1 MNDVRLFSNPEFGSV
16 RTVVLDGEPWFVG
29 VDVARSLGYKDNYSA
44 FRNNVDEEDKRL
56 CPVNSTSGVQET
68 TVINESGMYSLI
80 FGSRLDK
87 AKGFKRWVTNDVL
100 PSIRKTG
107 SYSITQKKPD
117 SYMIEDKVERAKR
130 WIEEQEEK
138 QLLETRITELEPK
151 AELCDKILDA
161 RLLVNFRDAAKE
173 IGISPTQLTGWLD
186 ENGYIYRTPGGELRP
201 MENYMSSGLFQLK
214 PYMNPH
220 NGHKGSQ
227 TYITGRGLAAFKTLI
242 DGEGHSRYTMK
253 KHGGRNKKC
262 KKGA

>member
-16 RTVVLDGEPWFVG
+16 RTVMLNGEPWFVG

-107 SYSITQKKPD
+107 SYSMTQQKPD

-138 QLLETRITELEPK
+138 
-151 AELCDKILDA
+151 AVA
-161 RLLVNFRDAAKE
+161 
-173 IGISPTQLTGWLD
+173 
-186 ENGYIYRTPGGELRP
+186 
-201 MENYMSSGLFQLK
+201 
-214 PYMNPH
+214 
-220 NGHKGSQ
+220 
-227 TYITGRGLAAFKTLI
+227 
-242 DGEGHSRYTMK
+242 
-253 KHGGRNKKC
+253 
-262 KKGA
+262 

>member
-16 RTVVLDGEPWFVG
+16 RTVVIDEATYFVA
-29 VDVARSLGYKDNYSA
+29 VDVARALGYSDAIGAVKQH
-44 FRNNVDEEDKRL
+44 
-56 CPVNSTSGVQET
+56 C
-68 TVINESGMYSLI
+68 
-80 FGSRLDK
+80 
-87 AKGFKRWVTNDVL
+87 RWVAKHSIPHPQSPGKLIEVNVIPEGDMYRLVMRSQL
-100 PSIRKTG
+100 PSAERFEMWVCDEVIPSIRKAG
-107 SYSITQKKPD
+107 FYSMTQQKPD
-117 SYMIEDKVERAKR
+117 SYVIEDKVERAKR

-201 MENYMSSGLFQLK
+201 MESYMSSGLFQLK

-220 NGHKGSQ
+220 NGHKSSQ

-242 DGEGHSRYTMK
+242 DGEGHSRDTMK
-253 KHGGRNKKC
+253 KHGGRKRRR
-262 KKGA
+262 

>member
-16 RTVVLDGEPWFVG
+16 RTVMLNGEPWFVG

-107 SYSITQKKPD
+107 SYSMTQQKPD

-173 IGISPTQLTGWLD
+173 IGISQTQFTGWLFD
-186 ENGYIYRTPGGELRP
+186 NGYIYRTTGGELRP

-214 PYMNPH
+214 PYMNPY

-242 DGEGHSRYTMK
+242 DGEGHSRDTMK
-253 KHGGRNKKC
+253 KYGGRKRRK
-262 KKGA
+262 

>member
-16 RTVVLDGEPWFVG
+16 RTVMINNEVWFVG
-29 VDVARSLGYKDNYSA
+29 RDIANALGYAKPQNAIRDNVEQS
-44 FRNNVDEEDKRL
+44 DTLKKGI
-56 CPVNSTSGVQET
+56 GVQTGTKLNGEPSFQT
-68 TVINESGMYSLI
+68 MEMIVINESGLYSLI
-80 FGSRLDK
+80 LASRLPK
-87 AKGFKRWVTNDVL
+87 AKKFKHWVTSEVL
-100 PSIRKTG
+100 PSISRTG
-107 SYSITQKKPD
+107 SYSITQQKPD

-173 IGISPTQLTGWLD
+173 IGISPTQLTGWLY

-214 PYMNPH
+214 PYM
-220 NGHKGSQ
+220 KS
-227 TYITGRGLAAFKTLI
+227 
-242 DGEGHSRYTMK
+242 
-253 KHGGRNKKC
+253 
-262 KKGA
+262 

>member
-1 MNDVRLFSNPEFGSV
+1 MNDVMLFSNPEFGSV
-16 RTVVLDGEPWFVG
+16 RTVLIDKVPWFVG
-29 VDVARSLGYKDNYSA
+29 NDVARALGYSRANEAIRTNTSKEDTAVAGVSDA
-44 FRNNVDEEDKRL
+44 NNH
-56 CPVNSTSGVQET
+56 TQQMI
-68 TVINESGMYSLI
+68 VINESGLYDMV
-80 FGSRLDK
+80 FGSRLPK
-87 AKGFKRWVTNDVL
+87 AKEFRRWVTSEVL
-100 PSIRKTG
+100 PSIRETG
-107 SYSITQKKPD
+107 SYSMAPRKPD

-130 WIEEQEEK
+130 WIEEQEER
-138 QLLETRITELEPK
+138 QFLETRINELEPK

-173 IGISPTQLTGWLD
+173 MNISPTQLTGWLF

-253 KHGGRNKKC
+253 KHGGRKRRR
-262 KKGA
+262 